1 MKKNTL
7 PEGTTLYISPYRKHR
22 CTGSPAYVTEEAFIS
37 GLNKNLTLIRCT
49 TCGKLFIRS
58 NDAPS
63 IRSKMR
69 YGRLPY
75 AIKTDYMTA
84 RPTGRPERPKAKVNE
99 TLFTAKDF
107 VVRTSVFNCAR
118 TGHDISDITA
128 RVKVLLPDG
137 SVEQFE
143 TPAAYCKT
151 CGVYYLLESCYNR
164 ITTKGI
170 PVCRVITEDVFAE
183 IQSGAKPLN
192 EESMLHSL
200 GYNVNADTALTD
212 EQRRA
217 ILTTVIENNLLTQAE
232 ILSHLDFLISFSR
245 CNENMAE
252 AREKW
257 EKDRL
262 FLSGYRA
269 NRSKTNIKS
278 ITKKNY
284 IRKTEED

>member
-1 MKKNTL
+1 MKTNTL

-22 CTGSPAYVTEEAFIS
+22 CTGSPAYVTEEAFLS
-37 GLNKNLTLIRCT
+37 GLKKDLTLIRCT
-49 TCGKLFIRS
+49 SCGKLFVRS
-58 NDAPS
+58 NDVSA
-63 IRSKMR
+63 IRNKMR

-75 AIKTDYMTA
+75 AVNTDYMTA

-99 TLFTAKDF
+99 TLFNAKDF

-118 TGHDISDITA
+118 AGHDIADITA
-128 RVKVLLPDG
+128 RVKVLLADG
-137 SVEQFE
+137 TVEQVE

-151 CGVYYLLESCYNR
+151 CGAYYLLESCYSR
-164 ITTKGI
+164 IIAKGI
-170 PVCRVITEDVFAE
+170 PVCRVITEDVFTE
-183 IQSGAKPLN
+183 IKSGIKPLN
-192 EESMLHSL
+192 EESTLHAL
-200 GYNVNADTALTD
+200 GYNVNTDTALTK

-217 ILTTVIENNLLTQAE
+217 ILTTVLDNKLLTQAE

-245 CNENMAE
+245 GNENMTD

-262 FLSGYRA
+262 FLAGYRA
-269 NRSKTNIKS
+269 DRSKTDVKS

-284 IRKTEED
+284 IRKTEVD